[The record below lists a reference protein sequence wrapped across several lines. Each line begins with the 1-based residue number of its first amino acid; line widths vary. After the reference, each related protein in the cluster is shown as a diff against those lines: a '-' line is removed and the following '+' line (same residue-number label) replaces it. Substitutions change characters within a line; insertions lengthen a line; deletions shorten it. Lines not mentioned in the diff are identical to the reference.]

1 MPVVSW
7 PSTLVDRIASDH
19 WVLFIGS
26 GVSASS
32 QNSSGS
38 RPPDWSG
45 LLDSLAALITDEKRR
60 KIASG
65 MVRRR
70 EYLAAAD
77 HIQYSIA
84 QQEDRGAYFKA
95 IKLAVEGP
103 PTDRFRPSSLYS
115 SLLNLEPKIVFTT
128 NYDKLFESASQ
139 NGFAVH
145 TFDSATVSDALR
157 IGEPVFVK
165 LHGSTDSIS
174 ETILTRT
181 DYARVMTKGR
191 ETFDALAALSLTST
205 ILFVGYSLDDPDIQ
219 LVLQAVGRSGMR
231 PEAHFMLTARP
242 RSASR
247 IPVFRESYGVAVLT
261 YPAGKHEKVEVALAE
276 LAVLVAA
283 ARQRDAPAA
292 T

>member
-1 MPVVSW
+1 MSVVAW

-26 GVSASS
+26 GVSASCE
-32 QNSSGS
+32 NESGA
-38 RPPDWSG
+38 RPPDWNG
-45 LLDSLAALITDEKRR
+45 LLTKLSALITDETRR
-60 KIASG
+60 KMAVG
-65 MVRRR
+65 MIRRR

-77 HIQYSIA
+77 HIQYSVA
-84 QQEDRGAYFKA
+84 QQEDRAAYHQA
-95 IKLAVEGP
+95 IKAAVERP
-103 PTDRFRPSSLYS
+103 PADRFRPSSLYF

-145 TFDSATVSDALR
+145 TFESTTVGDALR

-174 ETILTRT
+174 DAVLTRT
-181 DYARVMTKGR
+181 DYARASTKGR
-191 ETFDALAALSLTST
+191 ATFDALAALSLTST

-231 PEAHFMLTARP
+231 PEAHFMLTSRP
-242 RSASR
+242 RSPSR
-247 IPVFRESYGVAVLT
+247 VPVFRESFGVSVLT
-261 YPAGKHEKVEVALAE
+261 YPAGSHDKAEVVLTE
-276 LAVLVAA
+276 LSELVVGV
-283 ARQRDAPAA
+283 RQRGAQMA